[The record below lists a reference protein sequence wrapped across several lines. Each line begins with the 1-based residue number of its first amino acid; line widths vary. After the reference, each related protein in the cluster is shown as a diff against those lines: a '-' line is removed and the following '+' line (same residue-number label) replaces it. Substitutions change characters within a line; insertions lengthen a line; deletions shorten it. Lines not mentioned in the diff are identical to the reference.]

1 MVVDSSALIAIAL
14 REGSNPRLGGGGEDR
29 LAGGVLPAGHRGE
42 GGGRWGDKDGR
53 VVYTPWQE
61 IYTEWQSSFA
71 RRRRREN
78 QKAGREAGE
87 TLTDA
92 VEKAV
97 DQRLVRLAAK
107 RGRID
112 REKLAAAQ
120 AYFDALPRMNEHL
133 TDDEVIGY
141 NEWGTFG

>member
-1 MVVDSSALIAIAL
+1 MAVLIRAERVERKI
-14 REGSNPRLGGGGEDR
+14 RE
-29 LAGGVLPAGHRGE
+29 LAER
-42 GGGRWGDKDGR
+42 
-53 VVYTPWQE
+53 T
-61 IYTEWQSSFA
+61 
-71 RRRRREN
+71 
-78 QKAGREAGE
+78 GE

-97 DQRLVRLAAK
+97 DQRLIRLPAK

-141 NEWGTFG
+141 NDEGHFD

>member
-1 MVVDSSALIAIAL
+1 MVVDTSALIAIAL

-29 LAGGVLPAGHRGE
+29 LAAGVLPARHRGE
-42 GGGRWGDKDGR
+42 RAGRWGGKDGP

>member
-1 MVVDSSALIAIAL
+1 M
-14 REGSNPRLGGGGEDR
+14 
-29 LAGGVLPAGHRGE
+29 
-42 GGGRWGDKDGR
+42 
-53 VVYTPWQE
+53 
-61 IYTEWQSSFA
+61 
-71 RRRRREN
+71 
-78 QKAGREAGE
+78 
-87 TLTDA
+87 
-92 VEKAV
+92 EKAV

-141 NEWGTFG
+141 NDEGHFD

>member
-1 MVVDSSALIAIAL
+1 VAVLIRAKRVEEKI
-14 REGSNPRLGGGGEDR
+14 RR
-29 LAGGVLPAGHRGE
+29 LA
-42 GGGRWGDKDGR
+42 
-53 VVYTPWQE
+53 
-61 IYTEWQSSFA
+61 
-71 RRRRREN
+71 
-78 QKAGREAGE
+78 REAGE

-97 DQRLVRLAAK
+97 DQRLVRLPAK